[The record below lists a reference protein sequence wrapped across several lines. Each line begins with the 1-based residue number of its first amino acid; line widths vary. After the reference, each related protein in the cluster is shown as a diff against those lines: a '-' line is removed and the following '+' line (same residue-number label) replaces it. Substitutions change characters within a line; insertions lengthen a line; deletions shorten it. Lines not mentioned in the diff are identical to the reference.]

1 MTKYDFDR
9 MKYDKIPPL
18 TKNQLDMYLSQI
30 RLYIEKAVKNNDIH
44 FLLLSNELRY
54 YTMFQLIEHDNIE
67 ILLKQLIKTIEFLG
81 NIIDVTFNEGF
92 PCFWVKTKED
102 EQVHMFAF
110 FDYENGVIYC

>member
-1 MTKYDFDR
+1 
-9 MKYDKIPPL
+9 
-18 TKNQLDMYLSQI
+18 MYLSKI

-54 YTMFQLIEHDNIE
+54 YTMFQLIKHDNIE
-67 ILLKQLIKTIEFLG
+67 ILLKQLIETIEFLG
-81 NIIDVTFNEGF
+81 NIIDITFNEGF

>member
-44 FLLLSNELRY
+44 SLLLSNELRY

-67 ILLKQLIKTIEFLG
+67 ILLKQLIETIEFLG
-81 NIIDVTFNEGF
+81 DIIDSTSSN
-92 PCFWVKTKED
+92 
-102 EQVHMFAF
+102 AF
-110 FDYENGVIYC
+110 SFDAIITLVPSISISLISYG

>member
-9 MKYDKIPPL
+9 MKYDKFPPL
-18 TKNQLDMYLSQI
+18 TKDQLDMYLSQI
-30 RLYIEKAVKNNDIH
+30 ELYVEKAVKTSHVH

-54 YTMFQLIEHDNIE
+54 YTIFQLLEKEDIQTILNMLIETVE
-67 ILLKQLIKTIEFLG
+67 YLG
-81 NIIDVTFNEGF
+81 DIIDVTFNEGF

-110 FDYENGVIYC
+110 FDYEKGVIYC